1 MFEKEKTSCSGDES
15 GHPVIFHSFSL
26 QRNVV
31 TKDVPIVVKSFS
43 QKKFI
48 KEILKVVMPKTAK
61 SVFIVSISKEFL
73 AVYAVCIWRMYRYK
87 ERVRRRSKVK
97 NEGTNMS

>member
-1 MFEKEKTSCSGDES
+1 M
-15 GHPVIFHSFSL
+15 IFHSFSL

-43 QKKFI
+43 QKKLI
-48 KEILKVVMPKTAK
+48 KKILKVVMPKTAK

-73 AVYAVCIWRMYRYK
+73 AVYAVCISRMYRYK
-87 ERVRRRSKVK
+87 ARVRRKVK
-97 NEGTNMS
+97 EQTRADIKLPCNRGTVEHSVKQL

>member
-43 QKKFI
+43 EKKFI
-48 KEILKVVMPKTAK
+48 KKILKVVMPKTAK

-73 AVYAVCIWRMYRYK
+73 AVYAV
-87 ERVRRRSKVK
+87 
-97 NEGTNMS
+97 